1 MILNKNKKKKDLP
14 FKSSKAAV
22 AFYVL
27 AILFIVYG
35 AYMIFTVYD
44 YLLDYYAS
52 YSVGMWD
59 NASNTLQYFVSNCSS
74 YFVYAILCYG
84 IGMIL
89 HLLNDM
95 KVTYLKA
102 KNDEVK
108 DDEAEEEMVIEY
120 HAEEKV

>member
-1 MILNKNKKKKDLP
+1 MNKNKKKKDLL

-27 AILFIVYG
+27 AILYIAYG

-44 YLLDYYAS
+44 YLVDYYAS

-59 NASNTLQYFVSNCSS
+59 NTSNTLQYFISNCSS

-108 DDEAEEEMVIEY
+108 DEEADEEMIIEY